1 MNGCFNRKDL
11 IYTVYREGSI
21 SRAAQKLFVS
31 QPSLSIMLR
40 KIEDEVGVPL
50 FDRTCKPIQLTQAGE
65 EYIKAAK
72 AIAQIEKEFEHFVSD
87 YGQLMTG
94 TLTIG
99 ANQLLSSLV
108 LPEYVAEFIRRYPNI
123 ELHLVDDNST
133 VLENRI
139 MSGQLD
145 LVIDNFKLDD
155 TLFEQ
160 KLLRKERLLLAV
172 PESFACNRG
181 LEPYQLRREDILSGA
196 HLNREPDPLPER
208 VFDEVP
214 YISMTRDNET
224 RSRAD
229 EIFRDL
235 NIHPQ
240 TILEIDRLVT
250 LYNFVEMGTAAA
262 VVSDTLVQNL
272 RSRSDRVLFYLLPAQ
287 KAQRKIYVSY
297 KRNRYYSKAMQAFM
311 DILFQTAGEEPE
323 P

>member
-40 KIEDEVGVPL
+40 KIEEEVGVPL

-65 EYIKAAK
+65 EYIKATK

-87 YGQLMTG
+87 YGQLMAG
-94 TLTIG
+94 SLTIG

-108 LPEYVAEFIRRYPNI
+108 LPEYVSQFIRQYPNI

-145 LVIDNFKLDD
+145 LVIDNFKLDE

-160 KLLRKERLLLAV
+160 KLLRKEHLLLAV
-172 PESFACNRG
+172 PKEFGCNKG
-181 LEPYQLRREDILSGA
+181 LEHFQLRQDDILSGI
-196 HLNREPDPLPER
+196 HRNRQAEALPQGA
-208 VFDEVP
+208 FDDVP

-224 RSRAD
+224 RSRVD

-235 NIHPQ
+235 DIHPN

-250 LYNFVEMGTAAA
+250 LYNFVEMGTAAS

-272 RSRSDRVLFYLLPAQ
+272 RYRSDKVVFYRLPAER
-287 KAQRKIYVSY
+287 AQRKIYVSY

-311 DILFQTAGEEPE
+311 DILFDGDIQP
-323 P
+323 